1 MASVPCPLHLMD
13 EMSYL
18 CAPSH
23 NRIVTELY
31 ICHPHRQRIP
41 GGQKSL
47 FFSSLCLRNCLTRCA
62 QYIHV
67 DEQMSKS
74 TNKRRKGWYIP
85 EHLWFWQGD
94 HWPLPKPA
102 GTEGLGKGDEP
113 RVGNAVLSLSWNKRQ
128 SCLHTLGAHQTH
140 SDGRWKDTS
149 AGTSSDSSTS
159 RTPEIAFLFFLPP
172 AGVKEW
178 VSAHYWYFSLG
189 YFTLEW
195 TFLLRK

>member
-1 MASVPCPLHLMD
+1 MSSVTCPLHLMD
-13 EMSYL
+13 EMSFL

-31 ICHPHRQRIP
+31 ICHPHRQRVP
-41 GGQKSL
+41 GGQKL
-47 FFSSLCLRNCLTRCA
+47 HFFHLCVSIIALHIVLTT
-62 QYIHV
+62 HML
-67 DEQMSKS
+67 MSKWANPHIKEGKDDTFLS
-74 TNKRRKGWYIP
+74 ICGFDRETT
-85 EHLWFWQGD
+85 D
-94 HWPLPKPA
+94 HYRNLLA
-102 GTEGLGKGDEP
+102 LRVLVRGDEP

-149 AGTSSDSSTS
+149 ADTSSDSSTS
-159 RTPEIAFLFFLPP
+159 RTPETSSLFFLPP

-178 VSAHYWYFSLG
+178 VSAHCWYFSLG